1 MAKKEDKTLLILTH
15 ILGLVVGFLAPLIIL
30 LVSDNKDVKRHSKIA
45 LNWQFSFLIYIVISF
60 ILVIVL
66 IGFLLIPT
74 LIILNIVFSI
84 MAAVKASENEFWR
97 YPLSIQF
104 FRV

>member
-15 ILGLVVGFLAPLIIL
+15 ILGMIVGFLAPLIIL